1 MVSNWPLLGRPPS
14 LDFGAVNTQL
24 GLNAWTTRDM
34 NGHRLMPTFFGHGW
48 NSLKDFFEGIVIKH
62 IGVELQATMYSDW
75 LEIVH

>member
-1 MVSNWPLLGRPPS
+1 
-14 LDFGAVNTQL
+14 
-24 GLNAWTTRDM
+24 M